1 VEKAETK
8 NLELKKGIVVR
19 NATEDDL
26 HKIME
31 IERASFKRA
40 DVFPRALFQKY
51 LRELNDGFFAIFDK
65 RGSIVGYAILGE
77 KDGKGYLISIAIHPQ
92 RRNQGFATSL
102 LKFLESKCYEKGFT
116 TMTLEVRA
124 DNKNAIEIYKK
135 LGFVEVKKKKCF
147 YEDGADAL
155 VMEKRLTI

>member
-1 VEKAETK
+1 MEKAETK

-40 DVFPRALFQKY
+40 DTFPRALFQKY
-51 LRELNDGFFAIFDK
+51 LRELNDGFFVILDK
-65 RGSIVGYAILGE
+65 SKSIVGYAILGE

-102 LKFLESKCYEKGFT
+102 LKFLESKCNEKGFT
-116 TMTLEVRA
+116 EITLEVRV
-124 DNKNAIEIYKK
+124 DNKKAIEIYRK
-135 LGFVEVKKKKCF
+135 LGFVEVEKKKCF

>member
-1 VEKAETK
+1 LKRLRQK

-40 DVFPRALFQKY
+40 DVFPRTLFQKY
-51 LRELNDGFFAIFDK
+51 LRELTNGFFVILDK
-65 RGSIVGYAILGE
+65 CESIVGYAILGE

-92 RRNQGFATSL
+92 RRNQGFAMSL
-102 LKFLESKCYEKGFT
+102 LKFLEFQCYEKGFT
-116 TMTLEVRA
+116 TMTLEVRV
-124 DNKNAIEIYKK
+124 DNKKAIEIYKK
-135 LGFVEVKKKKCF
+135 LGFVEAEKEKCF

-155 VMEKRLTI
+155 VMEKRLTK